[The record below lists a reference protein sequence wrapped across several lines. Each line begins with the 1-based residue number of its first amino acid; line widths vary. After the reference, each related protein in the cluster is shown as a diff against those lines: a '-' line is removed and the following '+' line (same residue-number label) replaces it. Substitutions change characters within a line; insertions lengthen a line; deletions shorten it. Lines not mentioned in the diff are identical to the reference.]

1 MYYDVI
7 QLFRRGAGA
16 VLIFTLESVS
26 SEQETKFLAIY
37 HTYRKLMF
45 HTANRILNN
54 PHDAED
60 AVQQALL
67 SILKIIEK
75 ISEAKCPQ
83 TRGLVV
89 TIVER
94 KAIDIYRAKQRRN
107 ILPLEEE
114 YINIPASSEIETAEQ
129 RTDLSRAINM
139 LPARYR
145 ELIQL
150 KYDYGFSDQEIA
162 AMLDMT
168 VANVKRTI
176 QRAKKKLEM
185 ILEGQEG

>member
-1 MYYDVI
+1 MLV
-7 QLFRRGAGA
+7 FA
-16 VLIFTLESVS
+16 LESVS
-26 SEQETKFLAIY
+26 SEQETKFLEIY

-67 SILKIIEK
+67 SILKMIEK
-75 ISEAKCPQ
+75 ISEVKCPK
-83 TRGLVV
+83 TRALIV
-89 TIVER
+89 TIIER
-94 KAIDIYRAKQRRN
+94 KAIDLYRTKQRHSV
-107 ILPLEEE
+107 LPLNEEQE
-114 YINIPASSEIETAEQ
+114 DAFIGGLAALSELEAAEL
-129 RTDLSRAINM
+129 RTDFSKAISL
-139 LPARYR
+139 LPAKYR
-145 ELIQL
+145 ELILL
-150 KYDYGFSDQEIA
+150 KYDHGFADREIA

-168 VANVKRTI
+168 EANVRKTT